1 MARGHVRCWA
11 PSSSHSKMPTPAE
24 KTLNMNLLQAHP
36 LHGSLLFQFTSC
48 LSNVWR
54 CYDCLNIFGTFFC
67 NKKIKK
73 SPKIS
78 PITSL
83 RRPSSRGR
91 RLVSFALGEGLPRSQ
106 RASSRPSSTNWSSV
120 YRVSRCASLAQGLG
134 GLGSLNL
141 PCTLGPIIL
150 KTHSIATRKVFSW
163 ATPSGWN
170 LPGHAPPL
178 AVPDTLEEQKV
189 SPLSLAIDAIAWNEY
204 RSRVVEKTFGCCCLF
219 NGGSV
224 WILSPVSHPI
234 LVDHTLPSC
243 WNESM
248 IINVQ
253 WASTGYG
260 VYGVR
265 HLAKP
270 QHQHQHH

>member
-1 MARGHVRCWA
+1 MARGHVPCWA

-36 LHGSLLFQFTSC
+36 LHGSLAFQFTSC
-48 LSNVWR
+48 LSNLWR

-83 RRPSSRGR
+83 HRPSSRGR

-134 GLGSLNL
+134 A
-141 PCTLGPIIL
+141 LGPWI
-150 KTHSIATRKVFSW
+150 
-163 ATPSGWN
+163 
-170 LPGHAPPL
+170 
-178 AVPDTLEEQKV
+178 
-189 SPLSLAIDAIAWNEY
+189 SLA
-204 RSRVVEKTFGCCCLF
+204 RLVPLF
-219 NGGSV
+219 WKHIQS
-224 WILSPVSHPI
+224 
-234 LVDHTLPSC
+234 
-243 WNESM
+243 
-248 IINVQ
+248 Q
-253 WASTGYG
+253 
-260 VYGVR
+260 
-265 HLAKP
+265 LAKFSAELP
-270 QHQHQHH
+270 HLDGIFLDTRLLLLFLILWKNRECRRFL